1 MTSPIEV
8 DERLI
13 CYQKL
18 ASDTLEA
25 GGETANASEPLN
37 DHSQMCGSSYGF
49 WLRNSA
55 RSIALIIDFEDLL
68 T

>member
-8 DERLI
+8 DEHLI
-13 CYQKL
+13 CYQNL

-25 GGETANASEPLN
+25 GDETAKASEPLN
-37 DHSQMCGSSYGF
+37 DHLQMCGSSYGF
-49 WLRNSA
+49 WRWISCPP
-55 RSIALIIDFEDLL
+55 IVIFIDFEDLP